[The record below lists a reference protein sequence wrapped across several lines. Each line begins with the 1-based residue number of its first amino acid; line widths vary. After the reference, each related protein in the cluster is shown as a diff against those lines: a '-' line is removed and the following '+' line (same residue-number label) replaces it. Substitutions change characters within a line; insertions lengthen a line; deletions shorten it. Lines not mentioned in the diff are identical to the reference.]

1 MLCVACSVL
10 CVACRVLC
18 SCTVLVLVLVFVLV
32 FVFVRVC
39 VCVCVCAFACVLA
52 NRAMRSRR
60 TQSWRQTTCLQG
72 HRIAAYVHGSNA
84 TALLIECSEVGCG
97 VQGQRLATCMCGSR
111 AVGSLHQHCAST
123 LLHCSIIQR
132 TGLCMH
138 VVLIF
143 RLHDTVG
150 CVACCMLG
158 CGLHWL
164 ADRYV

>member
-1 MLCVACSVL
+1 MFCVLCVACSVL

-84 TALLIECSEVGCG
+84 TDLFI
-97 VQGQRLATCMCGSR
+97 
-111 AVGSLHQHCAST
+111 
-123 LLHCSIIQR
+123 
-132 TGLCMH
+132 
-138 VVLIF
+138 
-143 RLHDTVG
+143 
-150 CVACCMLG
+150 
-158 CGLHWL
+158 
-164 ADRYV
+164 